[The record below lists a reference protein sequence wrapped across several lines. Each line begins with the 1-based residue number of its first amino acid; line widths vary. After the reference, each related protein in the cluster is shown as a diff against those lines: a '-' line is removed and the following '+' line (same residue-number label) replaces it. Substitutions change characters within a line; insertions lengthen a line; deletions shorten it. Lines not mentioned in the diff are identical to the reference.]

1 MRDRG
6 GYSHSPAP
14 RRSSQWERRPPA
26 RLPEGYL
33 QKGYFDSKGN
43 QENLWPEIMQSWP
56 EEIAR
61 LFKMQGLSS
70 NQLRRFFNRARALE
84 RQLDSGAKNFDR
96 LKEDIAAFKH
106 LAAAAVG
113 KKNAPELFKT
123 FMDKNID
130 LILQSSNP
138 NAFKR
143 GFLMHLQGIVAYVRY
158 LEENKGGNR

>member
-1 MRDRG
+1 MRDKG
-6 GYSHSPAP
+6 GSSYRSTSSHS
-14 RRSSQWERRPPA
+14 SSQGQRPPA

-43 QENLWPEIMQSWP
+43 LWPEVLQVWP

-61 LFKMQGLSS
+61 LFKMQKLSS
-70 NQLRRFFNRARALE
+70 AQLRRFFNRARTLE

-96 LKEDIAAFKH
+96 LKEDIAVFKH

-113 KKNAPELFKT
+113 KKNAPEIFKI
-123 FMDKNID
+123 FMDKNVH
-130 LILQSSNP
+130 LILQSSDP

-143 GFLMHLQGIVAYVRY
+143 GFLMHLQGIVAYVKY